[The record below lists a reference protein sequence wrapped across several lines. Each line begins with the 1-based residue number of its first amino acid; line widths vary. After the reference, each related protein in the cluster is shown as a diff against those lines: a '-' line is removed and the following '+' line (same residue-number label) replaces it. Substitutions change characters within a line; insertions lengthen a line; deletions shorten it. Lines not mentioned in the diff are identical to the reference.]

1 MRWVACGATSAVR
14 VRVVAVKEGGAWT
27 AVCAVCTPSQVAQGP
42 SQFGL
47 RPSVL
52 RWSRLDPIG
61 THVLGLVAVTMAPVN
76 RAGLFHIL
84 AHWAPAWDR
93 LKPWA

>member
-1 MRWVACGATSAVR
+1 MRCAGCGAASAVR
-14 VRVVAVKEGGAWT
+14 VVVVAVKEGGAWT
-27 AVCAVCTPSQVAQGP
+27 AVCAVCTPSEVAQGP

-61 THVLGLVAVTMAPVN
+61 MHVFGLATMALVK
-76 RAGLFHIL
+76 RDGLFRIL
-84 AHWAPAWDR
+84 AHLDPSWDR

>member
-1 MRWVACGATSAVR
+1 MSRLGYK
-14 VRVVAVKEGGAWT
+14 VRVVAVKEGGGLT
-27 AVCAVCTPSQVAQGP
+27 AVCAVCTPSEVAQGL

-61 THVLGLVAVTMAPVN
+61 MHVLGLVAATMALVERN
-76 RAGLFHIL
+76 GLFRIL
-84 AHWAPAWDR
+84 THLDLAWDR
-93 LKPWA
+93 LKPWP

>member
-1 MRWVACGATSAVR
+1 MSAVR
-14 VRVVAVKEGGAWT
+14 VRVAAVKEGGAWT
-27 AVCAVCTPSQVAQGP
+27 AVCAVCTPSEVAQGP

-52 RWSRLDPIG
+52 RWSRVDPIG
-61 THVLGLVAVTMAPVN
+61 MHVLGLVAATMALVK
-76 RAGLFHIL
+76 RDGLFRIL
-84 AHWAPAWDR
+84 AHWVPAWER